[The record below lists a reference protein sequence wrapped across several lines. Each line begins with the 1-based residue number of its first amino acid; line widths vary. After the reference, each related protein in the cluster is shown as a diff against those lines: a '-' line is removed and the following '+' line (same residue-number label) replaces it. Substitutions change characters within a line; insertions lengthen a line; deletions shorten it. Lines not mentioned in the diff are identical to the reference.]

1 MTADTRSNMLKSVAV
16 SNPELAS
23 NNNNNNDDNN
33 NRPGQNTV
41 TQNKSKSKP
50 DSSRRVVIHSI
61 FFHPFARRMTF
72 DMCSEL
78 ARTKTDRERL
88 GVGTR
93 RVCSFLTQSLLLQLC
108 DCNGHHPSINAREVF
123 P

>member
-1 MTADTRSNMLKSVAV
+1 M
-16 SNPELAS
+16 
-23 NNNNNNDDNN
+23 
-33 NRPGQNTV
+33 

-78 ARTKTDRERL
+78 ARTKTDRKGL
-88 GVGTR
+88 ASG
-93 RVCSFLTQSLLLQLC
+93 RVASVLFDSVA
-108 DCNGHHPSINAREVF
+108 SITASAL
-123 P
+123 